1 MRTPEF
7 IAQGQSK
14 TSPINKY
21 HHLGDGASGFRIDP
35 HKVTSQNGLSHSSS
49 MIHPS
54 AVGSWNKAG
63 STRNIGELRTQ
74 NSLNPQAANTSYKKD
89 DRALNKDRALV
100 KNQLFLPT
108 FPYSNYYCYYH
119 HHFLIR
125 SSESSIHTLNE
136 KRNPIHEFL
145 GYNKTNENY

>member
-14 TSPINKY
+14 TSTINKY

-63 STRNIGELRTQ
+63 STKNSGELRTQ
-74 NSLNPQAANTSYKKD
+74 NSLKPQAANTSYKKD
-89 DRALNKDRALV
+89 DRASNKDPASV
-100 KNQLFLPT
+100 N
-108 FPYSNYYCYYH
+108 
-119 HHFLIR
+119 
-125 SSESSIHTLNE
+125 
-136 KRNPIHEFL
+136 
-145 GYNKTNENY
+145 